1 MFNPNLYPIRAS
13 TSGLTPLAFTN
24 QLTVTYT
31 HNLGRYVNYLIL
43 DSNDFAIGGQAQETL
58 NAITITFNFAI
69 SGTLI
74 IW

>member
-1 MFNPNLYPIRAS
+1 MFNPSLYPIR
-13 TSGLTPLAFTN
+13 TPISGLVPLTFVN

-31 HNLGRYVNYLIL
+31 HNLGRYVKYLIL
-43 DSNDFAIGGQAQETL
+43 DSNGFAIGGQAQESL
-58 NAITITFNFAI
+58 NSIVITFNSQV